1 MGMGGGKSQKGGA
14 GSKASV
20 AYGNKDVI
28 SAAKKTS
35 DGFKFGG
42 KVVGGIK
49 AKKPMRKARGGG
61 VGGSPFSSAHKS
73 MKGDA

>member
-42 KVVGGIK
+42 KVIGGIK
-49 AKKPMRKARGGG
+49 AKKKARGGG
-61 VGGSPFSSAHKS
+61 VGKSPFSSAHKS